1 MAQKLLFVCSDVSS
15 FDMDTKYHLKDRFRV
30 YSSDECTE
38 LSEKEKREK
47 LAPCSLVIIDVIK
60 HKDDLKLLNLSEYKK
75 VAVLRNHESRSVNWC
90 SNAVLKADAVC
101 KYHDH
106 HLLKTFI
113 NADELIRNLNA
124 CNINVD
130 ADWKY
135 YGKKALNLLLFC
147 LRQ

>member
-30 YSSDECTE
+30 YSSDECTD
-38 LSEKEKREK
+38 LTEKDKREK
-47 LAPCSLVIIDVIK
+47 LASCSLVIIDVVK

-75 VAVLRNHESRSVNWC
+75 VAVLRNHESRTVGWC

-106 HLLKTFI
+106 HLLKT
-113 NADELIRNLNA
+113 
-124 CNINVD
+124 
-130 ADWKY
+130 
-135 YGKKALNLLLFC
+135 
-147 LRQ
+147 